1 MRLKRSSNYTV
12 DSVFILALMALFGII
27 SVYVIMIGAK
37 QYKSIADRMSQN
49 YETRTVASYLE
60 EKLSQSDVSGS
71 ADVVML
77 DSVEALVLTDNI
89 NGQLY
94 NTYIYA
100 YDGYL
105 LEITVSDGTEVS
117 PGSGQKLIETGSL
130 KTDMVSSNLFHF
142 TITDTTG
149 MDYSLFVSLK
159 SKQ

>member
-1 MRLKRSSNYTV
+1 MRLKRSSSYTV
-12 DSVFILALMALFGII
+12 DTVFILALMALFGII

-37 QYKSIADRMSQN
+37 QYKSIADRMSEN

-105 LEITVSDGTEVS
+105 LEITVSDGTEVT
-117 PGSGQKLIETGSL
+117 PGSGQKLLETGSL
-130 KTDMVSSNLFHF
+130 DIDMVSSNLFHF
-142 TITDTTG
+142 TITDTTDK
-149 MDYSLFVSLK
+149 DYSLYVSLK
-159 SKQ
+159 SK

>member
-130 KTDMVSSNLFHF
+130 KMDMVSSNLFHF

-149 MDYSLFVSLK
+149 KDYSLFVSLK

>member
-37 QYKSIADRMSQN
+37 QYKSIADRMSEN

-130 KTDMVSSNLFHF
+130 KMDMVSSNLFHF